1 MSPDDDRIA
10 ALESDVG
17 DVKERLGRLEGQ
29 AARVEGAWW
38 LVKRVAVITAALL
51 TIWKCVGRSRV
62 HRADVPL
69 VQGNLRGSGFKPDA
83 TR

>member
-38 LVKRVAVITAALL
+38 LVKRVSVITAALL
-51 TIWKCVGRSRV
+51 TIGSALAAAVFTGLMYLSSRGV
-62 HRADVPL
+62 
-69 VQGNLRGSGFKPDA
+69 
-83 TR
+83 